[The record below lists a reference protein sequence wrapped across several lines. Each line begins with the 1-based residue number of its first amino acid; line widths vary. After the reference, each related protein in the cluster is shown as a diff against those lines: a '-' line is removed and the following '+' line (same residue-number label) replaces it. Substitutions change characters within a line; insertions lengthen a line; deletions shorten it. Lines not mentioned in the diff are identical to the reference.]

1 MNRLILRAA
10 GLGLAVLFGAC
21 STHKEAFCDA
31 KTEIGNQ
38 DEVIRSL
45 TSRNDSLTAEN
56 SVLRTRAEAA
66 ELDLKRLRGLEA
78 DFGNAKSSVDDL
90 EKRLREAEAKSGA
103 IDADFTLKSDPRG
116 MKYEVAESL
125 LFEPGKATLRDKGKA
140 LLREV
145 STRLRDLN
153 EKIIVEGHTDDRPV
167 KVHAKEFPRG
177 NLELSGE
184 RALNVAMFLKSDG
197 GLEPA
202 RVSFAGKGEHDPIVA
217 NDTDAHRAK
226 NRRVEIIIVRN
237 EPTKSR

>member
-10 GLGLAVLFGAC
+10 GLGLAVLFTAC

-31 KTEIGNQ
+31 KQEIGNQ

-45 TSRNDSLTAEN
+45 TSRNDALTAEN
-56 SVLRTRAEAA
+56 SVLRTRAEAS
-66 ELDLKRLRGLEA
+66 ELDLKRLKGLEA
-78 DFGNAKSSVDDL
+78 DFDTAKSSVDDL

-103 IDADFTLKSDPRG
+103 IDSDFTLKKDPRG

-125 LFEPGKATLRDKGKA
+125 LFEPGKASLRESGKK

-145 STRLRDLN
+145 SSRVRDLT
-153 EKIIVEGHTDDRPV
+153 EKIIVEGHTDDRPIV
-167 KVHAKEFPRG
+167 VHAKEFPRG

-184 RALNVAMFLKSDG
+184 RALNVAVFMKNEG
-197 GLEPA
+197 GLDPN
-202 RVSFAGKGEHDPIVA
+202 RVSFAGKGEHDPVVA
-217 NDTDAHRAK
+217 NDSDAHRAK

>member
-1 MNRLILRAA
+1 MNRLILRAG
-10 GLGLAVLFGAC
+10 GLCLAALSMAC

-31 KTEIGNQ
+31 QTEIGNQ

-45 TSRNDSLTAEN
+45 TSRNDALTAEN

-66 ELDLKRLRGLEA
+66 ELDLKRLRGLEG
-78 DFGNAKSSVDDL
+78 DFTKAAASVDDL
-90 EKRLREAEAKSGA
+90 ENRLREAEAKSGA
-103 IDADFTLKSDPRG
+103 IDSDFTLKNDPRG

-125 LFEPGKATLRDKGKA
+125 LFEPGKAALREKGKK

-145 STRLRDLN
+145 ASRVN
-153 EKIIVEGHTDDRPV
+153 GMSEKIIVEGHTDDRPV
-167 KVHAKEFPRG
+167 VVHAKEFPRG

-184 RALNVAMFLKSDG
+184 RALNVAMFLKTDG
-197 GLEPA
+197 GLEPN

-237 EPTKSR
+237 EPMKSR